1 MEITKS
7 EMELLAFYTQP
18 DPASLYYK
26 EQTPAQT
33 IFFWLKARGIM
44 GVYQDQEDT
53 VNEFGKTD
61 FQNYISFC
69 RATPDLI
76 INTAD

>member
-1 MEITKS
+1 
-7 EMELLAFYTQP
+7 MELLAFYTQP

-33 IFFWLKARGIM
+33 IYMYFWLKAIGIM
-44 GVYQDQEDT
+44 GVYEDQEDIL
-53 VNEFGKTD
+53 NEFGKKD
-61 FQNYISFC
+61 LQNDISFC